1 MTIDRREM
9 PKKFSIT
16 VPDEIEADLQQWADF
31 EGRPKAN
38 LAAFIVEMA
47 VKSRYPD
54 KYPPLQ
60 VPGTVINQPKAI

>member
-47 VKSRYPD
+47 VKARYPD

-60 VPGTVINQPKAI
+60 HPTANTPRAS